1 MVKSKVEDASKKS
14 TEPAAAKAAPTVA
27 SVLGEICWLF
37 SMTPSHRYF
46 FMADLEWLVM
56 TPIMK
61 QQFRIYRDEQGRPMG
76 LVLWAKLNE
85 EAEQRLLQGA
95 TRIRPQDWDS
105 GDRHWIIDIVD
116 LSGGQRAQ
124 QMVDDMKT
132 AVFKDTP
139 FRFHRTDSA
148 GKRIVVDSTAA

>member
-1 MVKSKVEDASKKS
+1 MAKAKD
-14 TEPAAAKAAPTVA
+14 EPQETPAKAAKPPPTVA

-56 TPIMK
+56 TPIAK
-61 QQFRIYRDEQGRPMG
+61 QQFRIYRDEGGRPIG

-85 EAEQRLLQGA
+85 EAEERLTSGA
-95 TRIRPQDWDS
+95 ARVRPQDWDS
-105 GDRHWIIDIVD
+105 GDRYWIIDVID

-124 QMVDDMKT
+124 AMIDDMKT
-132 AVFKDTP
+132 AVFKDQV
-139 FRFHRTDSA
+139 FKYHRTDGA
-148 GKRIVVDSTAA
+148 GNRQIVSSDAA